1 MSRWDAVRK
10 VTGWEFRR
18 FLRLRELI
26 TTVFV
31 VAALGA
37 GVPLAIDVL
46 TSRGE
51 GGTVTLAV
59 PVGAGMEDVGRFAF
73 VEMDSAAAD
82 RALAEGDVDG
92 ILEPTSAES
101 PTLVVEREPGWTGEL
116 SEALSQV
123 ALAGRLEASRLSPAE
138 FEALVRPVDLEVE
151 ARGASTSSGSG
162 AIAAIIGVML
172 FAIFTGT
179 GLLFTAIT
187 GEKTQRVTE
196 QIVSAISPQTWID
209 GKVLGTGLYVVVNLL
224 TIGLGIVLAVVV
236 RALMRGEPVPPLP
249 AVAATPGVL
258 LVTLAF
264 ALLGAALY
272 FTLFAAVA
280 ATIDDPATS
289 QRSAIIML
297 PGLFVSLGFLG
308 LIADPGNL
316 LYRVLSYL
324 PLTSPSAM
332 PVRYL
337 AGDAG
342 AVEVLVALV
351 LLAIGAVAA
360 RSVAGRI
367 FAVGILMTGKEPSWR
382 EMLHWLRR
390 A

>member
-1 MSRWDAVRK
+1 RPPHGPGGDPGRLRAAHAQGALDPARHHGRHPRGLRDGPEGRRHPGRRRRRRRAGRPAGRGAGRVDHGGHGAAGAGPGRDGGPGAARAHVAGGGGRRRHGHSHPARDLPRGGERPRPRAGRPGRRLHGGGGGYVSRWDAVRK

-37 GVPLAIDVL
+37 GVPLAIDFL

-151 ARGASTSSGSG
+151 ARGASTSSGS
-162 AIAAIIGVML
+162 
-172 FAIFTGT
+172 
-179 GLLFTAIT
+179 
-187 GEKTQRVTE
+187 
-196 QIVSAISPQTWID
+196 
-209 GKVLGTGLYVVVNLL
+209 
-224 TIGLGIVLAVVV
+224 
-236 RALMRGEPVPPLP
+236 
-249 AVAATPGVL
+249 
-258 LVTLAF
+258 
-264 ALLGAALY
+264 
-272 FTLFAAVA
+272 
-280 ATIDDPATS
+280 
-289 QRSAIIML
+289 
-297 PGLFVSLGFLG
+297 
-308 LIADPGNL
+308 
-316 LYRVLSYL
+316 
-324 PLTSPSAM
+324 
-332 PVRYL
+332 
-337 AGDAG
+337 
-342 AVEVLVALV
+342 
-351 LLAIGAVAA
+351 
-360 RSVAGRI
+360 
-367 FAVGILMTGKEPSWR
+367 
-382 EMLHWLRR
+382 
-390 A
+390 